1 MASRQLLI
9 DAAIALAMVLV
20 ALVGYK
26 LSPLFLPQ
34 ADTVASPVTGCDLQR
49 GPCTASLP
57 DGRRLE
63 LSVTPRPIPM
73 VRPLNL
79 EVKLEGIAADKVE
92 VDFAGATMNMGYN
105 RRTLTAAGAGRYVGT
120 ATLPV
125 CITGAMTWRA
135 TVLAQAGRERVA
147 AAFDF
152 DSASAHP

>member
-1 MASRQLLI
+1 MVSRQLLI
-9 DAAIALAMVLV
+9 DAVIALAMVLV
-20 ALVGYK
+20 ALIGYK

-34 ADTVASPVTGCDLQR
+34 ADTIAAAASGCDLQR
-49 GPCTASLP
+49 GPCAATLP
-57 DGRRLE
+57 DGRRIE

-73 VRPLNL
+73 VRPLTVEVNL
-79 EVKLEGIAADKVE
+79 TGVAADKVE

-105 RRTLTAAGAGRYVGT
+105 RRTLTAAAGGRYVGT

-135 TVLAQAGRERVA
+135 TVLAQTGRERVA

-152 DSASAHP
+152 DSAPGRP